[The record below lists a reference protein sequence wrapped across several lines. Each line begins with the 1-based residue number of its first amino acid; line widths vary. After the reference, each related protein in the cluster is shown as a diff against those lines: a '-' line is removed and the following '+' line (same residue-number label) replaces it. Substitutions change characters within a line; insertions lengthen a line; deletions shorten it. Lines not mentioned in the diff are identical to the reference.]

1 MPTTVSHPSPSS
13 PHLVVTDA
21 RTLTSGDLDLS
32 VLQRFCRL
40 QVYDY
45 CGPAL
50 VERIRHAHIVITN
63 KERLDAH
70 TLSLLPDLRLIAV
83 LATGTDNID
92 VAAAEQRGVVVSNV
106 PGYSTASV
114 AQHVFAMLLELLN
127 RPFEHVQAA
136 RTGAWSHSGDF
147 SYRLGPIDE
156 LSDKTLGIVG
166 MGAIGQRVANIGAA
180 FGMHVLAASHASKRA
195 RPPADVE
202 STPLDELFAR
212 ADVLSLHCP
221 LTPQTRGLV
230 DARRLALMKSNAIVI
245 NTARGGLVD
254 ELALAQAL
262 RRGTLRAAALD
273 VLQAEPPPVDH
284 PLLQLDNC
292 LVTPHMAWASVT
304 ARGRLLAATVA
315 NVEAFLQGRPI
326 NVVR

>member
-1 MPTTVSHPSPSS
+1 VGRSAEGDAYLARARVTRRTTTRPPPIAAAKRRRAARRRAAVAGSSALHRAGPRCPRQPSPGTVGNGAHPSSDSTGCLKRRFRFTESLLMPTTVSHPSPSS

-114 AQHVFAMLLELLN
+114 AQHVFAMLLE
-127 RPFEHVQAA
+127 
-136 RTGAWSHSGDF
+136 
-147 SYRLGPIDE
+147 
-156 LSDKTLGIVG
+156 
-166 MGAIGQRVANIGAA
+166 
-180 FGMHVLAASHASKRA
+180 
-195 RPPADVE
+195 
-202 STPLDELFAR
+202 
-212 ADVLSLHCP
+212 
-221 LTPQTRGLV
+221 
-230 DARRLALMKSNAIVI
+230 
-245 NTARGGLVD
+245 
-254 ELALAQAL
+254 
-262 RRGTLRAAALD
+262 
-273 VLQAEPPPVDH
+273 
-284 PLLQLDNC
+284 
-292 LVTPHMAWASVT
+292 
-304 ARGRLLAATVA
+304 
-315 NVEAFLQGRPI
+315 
-326 NVVR
+326 